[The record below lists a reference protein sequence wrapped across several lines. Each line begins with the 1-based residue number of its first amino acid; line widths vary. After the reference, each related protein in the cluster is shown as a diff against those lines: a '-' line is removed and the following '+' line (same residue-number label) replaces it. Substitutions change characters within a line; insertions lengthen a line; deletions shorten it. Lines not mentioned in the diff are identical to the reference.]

1 MNPILNILI
10 INVQIATHFKCVTI
24 YMVKVSINLR
34 ENVVQKN
41 LREISGITL
50 IKKEFLKK
58 RLGERERLSTCV
70 PPPSSW
76 FGSGLVL
83 EWGPLAQLQKKK
95 NLKLKSILKFGKLD
109 TKLQPH
115 NTYNLIIIWI
125 FLFTLW
131 LSLFLI

>member
-10 INVQIATHFKCVTI
+10 INVQIATHFKCVTV

-50 IKKEFLKK
+50 IKKEFLKNG
-58 RLGERERLSTCV
+58 LEREK
-70 PPPSSW
+70 
-76 FGSGLVL
+76 GSPRARRRRPAGSAWAWVLDEGL
-83 EWGPLAQLQKKK
+83 WSNYKKK
-95 NLKLKSILKFGKLD
+95 RIFKTKVHFNFLSILKFGKLD

-115 NTYNLIIIWI
+115 NTYNLIII
-125 FLFTLW
+125 
-131 LSLFLI
+131 